1 MSVIYQINLQ
11 RTFGGGEVYTRFFT
25 QALQANG
32 HQVVLFVAKQAS
44 FWRDLGLSQVELHAV
59 DKENDILAFL
69 PQARGVIFTHTACG
83 TQFAKIVSTQH
94 VLAGLM
100 HMPLYERL
108 PDSYR
113 FYARLFGVSNH
124 VITSARSRGLTNVDD
139 TPMYAVADLTPRRS
153 SGALG
158 VQTASVYDWD
168 QRKLRDRLLS
178 YVYPLWMSVRKK
190 YTFQRPAGLT
200 LAIVS
205 RITPIKQFP
214 LLFSLLVPILKKYP
228 QVQIEFFGAGGYA
241 SIRDLRKALWPIRQQ
256 VRFWGQQQN
265 VAGIYANVDAV
276 LSGLPEKEALGL
288 NLLEA
293 QAFGTPV
300 IAVDA
305 APFTETINDGV
316 TGYLY
321 TDPRQDNGVG
331 FERLLQRLL
340 SEQASHLQKEGAEA
354 HLARFSKATFE
365 QRVNT
370 AVLTLTAL

>member
-1 MSVIYQINLQ
+1 
-11 RTFGGGEVYTRFFT
+11 
-25 QALQANG
+25 
-32 HQVVLFVAKQAS
+32 
-44 FWRDLGLSQVELHAV
+44 
-59 DKENDILAFL
+59 
-69 PQARGVIFTHTACG
+69 
-83 TQFAKIVSTQH
+83 
-94 VLAGLM
+94 
-100 HMPLYERL
+100 
-108 PDSYR
+108 
-113 FYARLFGVSNH
+113 
-124 VITSARSRGLTNVDD
+124 
-139 TPMYAVADLTPRRS
+139 
-153 SGALG
+153 
-158 VQTASVYDWD
+158 VYDWD